1 VRAPNRRPEPG
12 RYDATTM
19 LTAIILVVVLVVV
32 GVLWASVTI
41 GSHLDNVNPGLTR
54 NPLQIVFGLIRGRVL
69 WPASATGLTVMFGLI
84 VVVIGIGVGLLV
96 GRVRR
101 HRTRVDRAS
110 TFMASGRDLADLRR
124 KGATRTADRLGV
136 HRSPGSSPG
145 IPLGRAIP
153 GGQPLFALWEYVL
166 IALAGPRVGKTTT
179 LVIPAIL
186 EAPGAVVTTSNKRDT
201 VDATR
206 DPRAQLGQVWIFD
219 PQSIAREPPTWWW
232 NPLSYV
238 KDDAKA
244 FKLAEHFAS
253 SARADGAVQDAFF
266 EPAGQDLLA
275 GMLLAAAL
283 SHRAITQVFTWLSE
297 PTNQEPVDVL
307 RANDYTLIAA
317 DVQGVIMAPEKQR
330 GGVYGTARQMASCLK
345 IRSTEQ
351 WVAPLGSNFAG
362 DRRTQFDP
370 DQFVRG
376 TGTLYSLSKEG
387 QGSAGALVTALT
399 AAVVE
404 AAEEYATG
412 QPGGRL
418 AVPMLVVL
426 DEAANVCRWKN
437 LPDLYSHYGS
447 RGIPIMSLF
456 QSWAQGSVVFGRD
469 GMRKLWSAS
478 NVKLYLGGVA
488 EAEFL
493 RELSELVGDY
503 DKDTASA
510 SYSRGVRSTNHQ
522 LRRERILDPAELAAL
537 PRGRAVML
545 SSGARA
551 ALIQTVPWMVGRHA
565 AAVRSSIA
573 AHDPGAA
580 ARAPLPPVTMPPV
593 VAAPAATVDPD
604 VNREQL

>member
-1 VRAPNRRPEPG
+1 MG
-12 RYDATTM
+12 
-19 LTAIILVVVLVVV
+19 
-32 GVLWASVTI
+32 
-41 GSHLDNVNPGLTR
+41 
-54 NPLQIVFGLIRGRVL
+54 
-69 WPASATGLTVMFGLI
+69 
-84 VVVIGIGVGLLV
+84 
-96 GRVRR
+96 
-101 HRTRVDRAS
+101 
-110 TFMASGRDLADLRR
+110 R
-124 KGATRTADRLGV
+124 KGATRTAQRLGV
-136 HRSPGSSPG
+136 QGTPG
-145 IPLGRAIP
+145 IPVGKSIP
-153 GGQPLFALWEYVL
+153 GGQPLYALWEYVL

-206 DPRAQLGQVWIFD
+206 DPRSQLGEVWIFD
-219 PQSIAREPPTWWW
+219 PQAIALEDATWWW

-238 KDDAKA
+238 KDDVKA

-275 GMLLAAAL
+275 SMLLAAAL
-283 SHRAITQVFTWLSE
+283 AHRPITQVFTWLSE
-297 PTNQEPVDVL
+297 PTNQEPVDIL
-307 RANDYTLIAA
+307 RAWDYDLIAA
-317 DVQGVIMAPEKQR
+317 DVQGVIMSPEKQR

-345 IRSTEQ
+345 IRATQ
-351 WVAPLGSNFAG
+351 RWVGPIGGNFAG
-362 DRRTQFDP
+362 DRRPQFDP
-370 DQFVRG
+370 DAFVRG

-412 QPGGRL
+412 QAGGRL

-456 QSWAQGSVVFGRD
+456 QSWAQGQVVFGRE

-488 EAEFL
+488 EADFL

-503 DKDTASA
+503 DKSTASV
-510 SYSRGVRSTNHQ
+510 SYNRGIRSTNHQ
-522 LRRERILDPAELAAL
+522 LRRERILDASELSAL

-545 SSGARA
+545 SSGTPA
-551 ALIQTVPWMVGRHA
+551 ALIETVPWMKGKHA
-565 AAVRSSIA
+565 AAVRASIA
-573 AHDPGAA
+573 AHDPSGTVLTAA
-580 ARAPLPPVTMPPV
+580 APSTVVPVASIPGES
-593 VAAPAATVDPD
+593 DQ
-604 VNREQL
+604 EHGK

>member
-1 VRAPNRRPEPG
+1 VSQTNRRPEPG
-12 RYDATTM
+12 RVDSTT
-19 LTAIILVVVLVVV
+19 ILIGIVVVLALCIV
-32 GVLWASVTI
+32 GVLWGSVTI
-41 GSHLDNVNPGLTR
+41 GSRLDGVNPSLTR
-54 NPLQIVFGLIRGRVL
+54 NPLEVVFGLIRGRVV
-69 WPASATGLTVMFGLI
+69 WPASSTWLTVVFAVILLAIATGLGILI
-84 VVVIGIGVGLLV
+84 
-96 GRVRR
+96 GRVRGK
-101 HRTRVDRAS
+101 RTRVDRSA
-110 TFMASGRDLADLRR
+110 AYLARGRDLSELGR
-124 KGATRTADRLGV
+124 KGASRTAQRLGV
-136 HRSPGSSPG
+136 QGAPG
-145 IPLGRAIP
+145 IPLGRSIP
-153 GGQPLFALWEYVL
+153 GGQQLYALWEYVM

-219 PQSIAREPPTWWW
+219 PQAIALEQPTWWW

-238 KDDAKA
+238 KDDVKA

-283 SHRAITQVFTWLSE
+283 QNRPITQVFTWLSE

-307 RANDYTLIAA
+307 RAHDYDLIAA
-317 DVQGVIMAPEKQR
+317 DVQGVIMSPEKQR

-345 IRSTEQ
+345 IRAIER
-351 WVAPLGSNFAG
+351 WVAPLGSNFSG
-362 DRRTQFDP
+362 DRRPQFDP
-370 DQFVRG
+370 DAFVRG

-404 AAEEYATG
+404 AAEEFATG
-412 QPGGRL
+412 QAGGRL
-418 AVPMLVVL
+418 TVPMLVVL

-456 QSWAQGSVVFGRD
+456 QSWAQGQVVFGRE

-503 DKDTASA
+503 DKSTASV
-510 SYSRGVRSTNHQ
+510 SYNRGIRSTNHQ
-522 LRRERILDPAELAAL
+522 LRRERILDAAELSAL

-545 SSGARA
+545 SSGTPA
-551 ALIQTVPWMVGRHA
+551 ALIETVPWMKGKHA
-565 AAVRSSIA
+565 AAVRASIA
-573 AHDPGAA
+573 AHDPSGTAGTTSTQQIA
-580 ARAPLPPVTMPPV
+580 VPVTTIPPES
-593 VAAPAATVDPD
+593 DQD
-604 VNREQL
+604 SEK

>member
-1 VRAPNRRPEPG
+1 MSQPNRRPEPG
-12 RYDATTM
+12 RYDATT
-19 LTAIILVVVLVVV
+19 VLVGIVVALGLGIV

-41 GSHLDNVNPGLTR
+41 GSHLDSVNPTLTR
-54 NPLQIVFGLIRGRVL
+54 NPLEVVFGLIRGRIV
-69 WPASATGLTVMFGLI
+69 WPPSATWLAVVFGVIVVAIATGL
-84 VVVIGIGVGLLV
+84 GILV
-96 GRVRR
+96 GRAKSK
-101 HRTRVDRAS
+101 RTRVDRSA
-110 TFMASGRDLADLRR
+110 AYLARGRDLSELGR
-124 KGATRTADRLGV
+124 KGATRTAQRLGV
-136 HRSPGSSPG
+136 HGTPG
-145 IPLGRAIP
+145 IPIGKSIP
-153 GGQPLFALWEYVL
+153 GGQPLFALWEYVM

-206 DPRAQLGQVWIFD
+206 DPRSQVGQVWIFD
-219 PQSIAREPPTWWW
+219 PQSIALEQPTWWW

-238 KDDAKA
+238 KDDVKA

-283 SHRAITQVFTWLSE
+283 QHRPITQVFTWLSE
-297 PTNQEPVDVL
+297 PTNQEPVDIL
-307 RANDYTLIAA
+307 RAWDYDLIAA
-317 DVQGVIMAPEKQR
+317 DVQGVIMSPEKQR

-345 IRSTEQ
+345 IRAIER
-351 WVAPLGSNFAG
+351 WVGPIGGNFAG
-362 DRRTQFDP
+362 DRRPQFDP
-370 DQFVRG
+370 DAFVRG

-412 QPGGRL
+412 QAGGRL

-456 QSWAQGSVVFGRD
+456 QSWAQGQVVFGRE

-488 EAEFL
+488 EADFL

-503 DKDTASA
+503 DKSTGSV
-510 SYSRGVRSTNHQ
+510 SYNRGIRSTNHQ
-522 LRRERILDPAELAAL
+522 LRRERILDASELSAL

-545 SSGARA
+545 SSGTPA
-551 ALIQTVPWMVGRHA
+551 ALIETVPWMKGKHA
-565 AAVRSSIA
+565 AAVRASIA
-573 AHDPGAA
+573 AHDPSGAVLTAA
-580 ARAPLPPVTMPPV
+580 APSTAVPVATIPPES
-593 VAAPAATVDPD
+593 DQ
-604 VNREQL
+604 EGGK

>member
-1 VRAPNRRPEPG
+1 V
-12 RYDATTM
+12 DSTT
-19 LTAIILVVVLVVV
+19 ILVGIVVVLVLGVV
-32 GVLWASVTI
+32 GVLWGSVTI
-41 GSHLDNVNPGLTR
+41 GSRLDGVNPTLTR
-54 NPLQIVFGLIRGRVL
+54 NPLEVVFGLIRGRVV
-69 WPASATGLTVMFGLI
+69 WPASATWLTVVFAVILLAIATGL
-84 VVVIGIGVGLLV
+84 GILI
-96 GRVRR
+96 GRVRSK
-101 HRTRVDRAS
+101 RTRVDRSA
-110 TFMASGRDLADLRR
+110 AYLARGRDLSELGR
-124 KGATRTADRLGV
+124 KGASRTAQRLGV
-136 HRSPGSSPG
+136 QGTPG
-145 IPLGRAIP
+145 IPLGRSIP
-153 GGQPLFALWEYVL
+153 GGQQLFALWEYVM

-219 PQSIAREPPTWWW
+219 PQSIALEQPTWWW

-238 KDDAKA
+238 KDDVKA

-283 SHRAITQVFTWLSE
+283 QNRPITQVFTWLSE

-307 RANDYTLIAA
+307 RAHDYDLIAA
-317 DVQGVIMAPEKQR
+317 DVQGVIMSPEKQR

-345 IRSTEQ
+345 IRAIER
-351 WVAPLGSNFAG
+351 WVAPLGSNFSG
-362 DRRTQFDP
+362 DRRPQFDP
-370 DQFVRG
+370 DAFVRG

-412 QPGGRL
+412 QAGGRL

-456 QSWAQGSVVFGRD
+456 QSWAQGQVVFGRE

-503 DKDTASA
+503 DKSTASV
-510 SYSRGVRSTNHQ
+510 SYNRGIRSTNHQ
-522 LRRERILDPAELAAL
+522 LRRERILDAAELSAL

-545 SSGARA
+545 SSGTPA
-551 ALIQTVPWMVGRHA
+551 ALIETVPWMKGKHA
-565 AAVRSSIA
+565 AAVRASIA
-573 AHDPGAA
+573 AHDPSGAA
-580 ARAPLPPVTMPPV
+580 
-593 VAAPAATVDPD
+593 VAATALPIAVPVAAIPPESDQD
-604 VNREQL
+604 SEK

>member
-1 VRAPNRRPEPG
+1 MSQPNRRPEPG
-12 RYDATTM
+12 RYDATT
-19 LTAIILVVVLVVV
+19 VLVGVVAAIALGIV
-32 GVLWASVTI
+32 GVLWAAVTI
-41 GSHLDNVNPGLTR
+41 GSRLDGLNPSLTR
-54 NPLQIVFGLIRGRVL
+54 NPLEVLFGLIRGRIS
-69 WPASATGLTVMFGLI
+69 WPPSATWLTVVFAVI
-84 VVVIGIGVGLLV
+84 VVAIAAGLGILIG
-96 GRVRR
+96 RARR
-101 HRTRVDRAS
+101 KRTRVDRSS
-110 TFMASGRDLADLRR
+110 TYLARSRDLSELGR
-124 KGATRTADRLGV
+124 KGATRTAQRLGV
-136 HRSPGSSPG
+136 KGTPG
-145 IPLGRAIP
+145 IPLGKSIP
-153 GGQPLFALWEYVL
+153 GGQPLFALWEYVM

-206 DPRAQLGQVWIFD
+206 DPRSQVGEVWIFD
-219 PQSIAREPPTWWW
+219 PQSIAQEQATWWW

-238 KDDAKA
+238 KDDVKA

-283 SHRAITQVFTWLSE
+283 QHRPITQVFTWLSE

-307 RANDYTLIAA
+307 RGWDYDLIAA
-317 DVQGVIMAPEKQR
+317 DVQGVIMSPEKQR

-345 IRSTEQ
+345 IRAIER
-351 WVAPLGSNFAG
+351 WVAPVGGNVTG
-362 DRRTQFDP
+362 DRRPQFDP
-370 DQFVRG
+370 DAFVRG

-412 QPGGRL
+412 QAGGRL

-456 QSWAQGSVVFGRD
+456 QSWSQGQVVFGRE

-503 DKDTASA
+503 DKSTASV
-510 SYSRGVRSTNHQ
+510 SYNRGIRSTNHQ
-522 LRRERILDPAELAAL
+522 LRRERILDASELAAL

-545 SSGARA
+545 SSGTPA
-551 ALIQTVPWMVGRHA
+551 ALIETVPWMTGKHA
-565 AAVRSSIA
+565 PVVRASIA
-573 AHDPGAA
+573 AHDPSGAVFTTA
-580 ARAPLPPVTMPPV
+580 APSAAVPV
-593 VAAPAATVDPD
+593 VTIPPESDQE
-604 VNREQL
+604 RGK

>member
-1 VRAPNRRPEPG
+1 MSQPNRRPEPG
-12 RYDATTM
+12 RYDATTV
-19 LTAIILVVVLVVV
+19 LVGILVVLVLGVV

-41 GSHLDNVNPGLTR
+41 GSRLDAVNPGLTR
-54 NPLQIVFGLIRGRVL
+54 NPFEIVFGLIRGRL
-69 WPASATGLTVMFGLI
+69 SWPPSSTWLTVVFGTIAVAIAAGLGILI
-84 VVVIGIGVGLLV
+84 
-96 GRVRR
+96 GRARSR
-101 HRTRVDRAS
+101 RTRVDRSA
-110 TFMASGRDLADLRR
+110 AYLARGRDLSELGH
-124 KGATRTADRLGV
+124 KGASRTAKRLGV
-136 HRSPGSSPG
+136 QGTPG
-145 IPLGRAIP
+145 IPLGRTIP
-153 GGQPLFALWEYVL
+153 GGQQLYALWEYVM

-206 DPRAQLGQVWIFD
+206 DPRAQVGQVWIFD
-219 PQSIAREPPTWWW
+219 PQSIALEQPTWWW

-238 KDDAKA
+238 KDDVKA

-283 SHRAITQVFTWLSE
+283 QHRPITQVFTWLSE

-307 RANDYTLIAA
+307 RAWDYDLIAA

-345 IRSTEQ
+345 IRAIER
-351 WVAPLGSNFAG
+351 WVSPVGGNFAG
-362 DRRTQFDP
+362 DRRPQFDP
-370 DQFVRG
+370 DAFVRG

-412 QPGGRL
+412 QAGGRL

-456 QSWAQGSVVFGRD
+456 QSWSQGQVVFGRE

-503 DKDTASA
+503 DKSTSSV
-510 SYSRGVRSTNHQ
+510 SYNRGIRSTNHQ
-522 LRRERILDPAELAAL
+522 LRRERILDASELSAL

-545 SSGARA
+545 SSGTPA
-551 ALIQTVPWMVGRHA
+551 ALIETVPWMTGKHA
-565 AAVRSSIA
+565 AAVRASIA
-573 AHDPGAA
+573 AHDPSG
-580 ARAPLPPVTMPPV
+580 TV
-593 VAAPAATVDPD
+593 VAASAPSTAVPMATIPPENDQ
-604 VNREQL
+604 EHGK